1 MTRKEALAL
10 ENKFTRGLITEFTPL
25 AFPTDACT
33 ETYDCVFN
41 ERGYVSRRLG
51 FDLESSY
58 VESSTT
64 AITDEA
70 HSQYVWDSIKSYS
83 DGAFL
88 VCQQGKYLHF
98 FDITTNTTPSANH
111 NATVVDLSSYQ
122 ILGSSTDP
130 STYRCQYAQGN
141 GYLLITNP
149 KCHPMYIEYVLG
161 SNSFVVTPFILRER
175 DFVGLDDNLDL
186 TERPLSSISA
196 LITNNPEHLY
206 NLYNQ
211 GWYKDAL
218 ADWDTAVGS
227 LPSNADALGYFRL
240 AVDNYVSAN
249 SIKYNS
255 PGSSPAPKGH
265 FILEVD
271 APDRSFAFAQET
283 STYDSAG
290 YLFDLSGYPDN
301 IVTSGTSIGD
311 FTTNTANAFDG
322 NVAQATANCART
334 AGAQTTGYIGK
345 SFSPAKRISRITLIA
360 SSDAGFHNGAGIVNA
375 KVYAKN
381 GAPSNSTD
389 GTLIASDSLAVDAI
403 SATFLIQCDNNANA
417 YTHWWVTFDSGG
429 AAVTYS
435 LCEMGMWE
443 AVAQTTSPSCVAFFA
458 GRAWFSGYDDPE
470 LGSKVYFSQTIDD
483 PDKFKK
489 CHQANDPASD
499 KYPDLLA
506 TDGGVINIPEMNRVI
521 AMFNFQSQL
530 LILAN
535 NGIWI
540 VQGNSAGIFSATE
553 YGVRKISSI
562 GCTSP
567 GSVVDVKGLPI
578 WWGEDGIYTVKYD
591 ANYNST
597 VVEPITEGTI
607 KTFFLSIVAHNRQYA
622 SSAYDKFNDVVY
634 WCYNNATLG
643 NFTSSK
649 YYVFNSILCLNMKT
663 GAFYPWTIS
672 TSGTVAQSVR
682 GVAYIQDGSRQKTP
696 KMAFPIT
703 YTRSGTYRL
712 TIAEAYNTSYK
723 DWTNFKA
730 LTTNTNDEVD
740 YSSYFITGYRLD
752 GQAMLHFQ
760 NNYLYTYMAQVSN
773 SSLFMQGLYEFTSST
788 SSHKW
793 TAAQQVY
800 NSKTDLGRTYHDTKV
815 SRRLVRGSGKTLR
828 LKYYSETAKPFTCTG
843 WGLYISGNDRV

>member
-1 MTRKEALAL
+1 MPRKEALAL

-41 ERGYVSRRLG
+41 ERGYVTRRLG

-58 VESSTT
+58 VETSTT
-64 AITDEA
+64 AVTDEA

-83 DGAFL
+83 NGSFL
-88 VCQQGKYLHF
+88 VSQQGKYLHF
-98 FDITTNTTPSANH
+98 FDITSNTIPSANH
-111 NATVVDLSSYQ
+111 NATVIDLTTYQ
-122 ILGSSTDP
+122 ILGSSTAP

-141 GYLLITNP
+141 GYLLVTNP
-149 KCHPMYIEYVLG
+149 YCHPIYIEYSLSG
-161 SNSFVVTPFILRER
+161 NSFTVTPFILRER
-175 DFVGLDDNLDL
+175 DFVGIDDGLDL
-186 TERPLSSISA
+186 VERPVSSLSA
-196 LITNNPEHLY
+196 LLTNNPAHYY
-206 NLYNQ
+206 NMYNQ
-211 GWYKDAL
+211 GWYSDAL
-218 ADWDTAVGS
+218 TDWDTAVGT
-227 LPSNADALGYFRL
+227 LPSNADAVGYFRL
-240 AVDNYVSAN
+240 AVDNYVSAA

-265 FILEVD
+265 FILEVG
-271 APDRSFAFAQET
+271 APDRSFAFARDTAAYST
-283 STYDSAG
+283 SG
-290 YLFDLSGYPDN
+290 YLFDLPTYPDS
-301 IVTSGTSIGD
+301 VVSTGTTIGD
-311 FTTNTANAFDG
+311 FITRATNAFDG
-322 NVAQATANCART
+322 NISQNAANSAATA
-334 AGAQTTGYIGK
+334 AGQTTGYIGK
-345 SFSPAKRISRITLIA
+345 SFASAKRISRMTMIA
-360 SSDAGFHNGAGIVNA
+360 TTDTGFHNGAGIVNVT
-375 KVYAKN
+375 VYAKN
-381 GAPSNSTD
+381 GAPSSSTD
-389 GTLIASDSLAVDAI
+389 GAVIATDSLAVDAI
-403 SATFLIQCDNNANA
+403 GASFIIPCDDNALA
-417 YTHWWVTFDSGG
+417 FTHWWVTFDSAG
-429 AAVTYS
+429 AAVTFQ
-435 LCEMGMWE
+435 LCELDMWE
-443 AVAQTTSPSCVAFFA
+443 AVKQTSSPSCVAFFA
-458 GRAWFSGYDDPE
+458 GRSWFSGYNDPS
-470 LGSKVYFSQTIDD
+470 LGSKVFFSQIVDT
-483 PDKFKK
+483 PDKFKN
-489 CHQANDPASD
+489 CHQTNDPASD

-540 VQGNSAGIFSATE
+540 VSGNSAGIFSATD
-553 YGVRKISSI
+553 YGVKKISSI

-607 KTFFLSIVAHNRQYA
+607 KQFFLGIVAHNRQYA

-634 WCYNNATLG
+634 WTYNNATSG
-643 NFTSSK
+643 NFTSAK

-672 TSGTVAQSVR
+672 TSGTVLQSVR
-682 GVAYIQDGSRQKTP
+682 GVAYIQDGNRQKTP
-696 KMAFPIT
+696 KMVFPIT
-703 YTRSGTYRL
+703 YTRGGTYRL
-712 TIAEAYNTSYK
+712 TMAEAYNTSYK
-723 DWTNFKA
+723 DWTSYKT

-740 YSSYFITGYRLD
+740 YSSYFIAGYRLD

-760 NNYLYTYMAQVSN
+760 NNYLYTYMAQVAN
-773 SSLFMQGLYEFTSST
+773 SSLFMQGLYEFTSSA

-793 TAAQQVY
+793 TTAQQVY

-815 SRRLVRGSGKTLR
+815 SRRMVRGSGKTLR